1 MPRGRRATQVCCLPR
16 MGAGRARAIAA
27 LTRRRPRKAP
37 SCARQA
43 AVLPP
48 PRTARSDCPQAEGRL
63 PPRPRPSRLLRRVSA
78 PSRPGA
84 RRARPVPGR
93 GRAGSRCSAQRRL
106 HPRVWSQARRR
117 PAGGGGGG
125 GGILCLPR
133 PPPRPPSSC
142 LFHRLRAP
150 LPGPSS
156 WPGGASPGPLGQL
169 RAFSG
174 SGYGI
179 GDRSARAPGAPGRG
193 PGAGTESAA
202 AWGAGASPSASRPA
216 SRALGSSGGGYGAE
230 RAAGAAVRAPPPQ
243 SRPPLSCRPPPAL
256 PHPASA
262 RPPAPRAALPAQAP
276 RAAPAT
282 SPRDTPVR
290 RPVPVPTHPNPGG
303 ATPTTRVLEA
313 QRAKAQATHWH
324 HFLYTPLPR
333 PRCVWG
339 GGGERSR
346 TAFRLNAPPP
356 SEVRLQPPAE
366 LGDPRTH
373 NRSLFVS
380 FGTNSPAQTPRSRP
394 STPFISQMWK

>member
-1 MPRGRRATQVCCLPR
+1 MGAGAGQWLGAGSRRQPPSPRAAWFWKVGADVGTPGSAGVSAAPSPAGYGTPSLRQPPNALRRGGERVPRGRRATQVCCLPR

-150 LPGPSS
+150 LTGPSS

-193 PGAGTESAA
+193 PGAGGWDRERGSLRRRSLAERQPPCVP
-202 AWGAGASPSASRPA
+202 SPGQQRRRLRR
-216 SRALGSSGGGYGAE
+216 RASGG
-230 RAAGAAVRAPPPQ
+230 R
-243 SRPPLSCRPPPAL
+243 
-256 PHPASA
+256 
-262 RPPAPRAALPAQAP
+262 
-276 RAAPAT
+276 
-282 SPRDTPVR
+282 
-290 RPVPVPTHPNPGG
+290 
-303 ATPTTRVLEA
+303 
-313 QRAKAQATHWH
+313 
-324 HFLYTPLPR
+324 
-333 PRCVWG
+333 
-339 GGGERSR
+339 
-346 TAFRLNAPPP
+346 
-356 SEVRLQPPAE
+356 
-366 LGDPRTH
+366 
-373 NRSLFVS
+373 
-380 FGTNSPAQTPRSRP
+380 
-394 STPFISQMWK
+394 